1 MLINRDTNYCLFFP
15 ILFLTPTS
23 PFPSF
28 SCQGDRR
35 MKPEKNVS
43 FQDTSLSLA
52 SDQLIY
58 KDEVKQNLQKGSVI
72 TTYHQNKIK
81 EYKLSWTQFEYILS
95 LDKETNFLQQC

>member
-1 MLINRDTNYCLFFP
+1 
-15 ILFLTPTS
+15 
-23 PFPSF
+23 
-28 SCQGDRR
+28 

-72 TTYHQNKIK
+72 TTYHQKKIK
-81 EYKLSWTQFEYILS
+81 EYKLS
-95 LDKETNFLQQC
+95 